1 MANGL
6 APDTIKFLAASAT
19 VIFPPSI
26 GSLKI
31 YFELQSVDIATALPL
46 NSPFSLP

>member
-1 MANGL
+1 MANGF
-6 APDTIKFLAASAT
+6 APETTKFLAASAT

-26 GSLKI
+26 GLFKI

-46 NSPFSLP
+46 N